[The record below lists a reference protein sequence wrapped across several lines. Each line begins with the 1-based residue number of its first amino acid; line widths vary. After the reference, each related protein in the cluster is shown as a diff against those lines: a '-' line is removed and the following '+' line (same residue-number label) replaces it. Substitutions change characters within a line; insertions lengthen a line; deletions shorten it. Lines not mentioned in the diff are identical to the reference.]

1 MKMEISVAE
10 AMELINKI
18 RQQPDSL
25 FELIRGAVKE
35 KGNGNVREI
44 LEYPVH
50 CGRRDECHVNQEST
64 RRGHSTM

>member
-25 FELIRGAVKE
+25 FELIRGTVKE
-35 KGNGNVREI
+35 NGEG
-44 LEYPVH
+44 
-50 CGRRDECHVNQEST
+50 GRGT
-64 RRGHSTM
+64 FMKY